1 MKAGPM
7 YCNPVDPVPAREE
20 MRLLEKAVLHSS
32 SVISF
37 TFLVETPSTFIS
49 IKAKQSAFSFL
60 W

>member
-1 MKAGPM
+1 M